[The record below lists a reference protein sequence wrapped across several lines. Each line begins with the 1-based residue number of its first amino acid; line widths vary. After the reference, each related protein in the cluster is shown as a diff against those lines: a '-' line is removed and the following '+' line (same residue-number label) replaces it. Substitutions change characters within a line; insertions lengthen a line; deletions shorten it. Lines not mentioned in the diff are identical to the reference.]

1 MAIKLLLTPDSC
13 SQMKQAM
20 LNEGPRAEQQ
30 RARFTS
36 LNTPLLGW
44 KRANQRLSQVTGI
57 NWLWVI
63 TQTAGVCWCRR
74 EIRPWIHV
82 ALGPL
87 WVCWRLSRL
96 HNWPV
101 CLSDIGDWS
110 PLCLVIGVCVCIE
123 CNPDNKHTVSR
134 LEWTSKQPS
143 NAFKIFYL
151 FNKNVNTPL

>member
-1 MAIKLLLTPDSC
+1 
-13 SQMKQAM
+13 M
-20 LNEGPRAEQQ
+20 LNEGPRAEQHLSL
-30 RARFTS
+30 FTS

-44 KRANQRLSQVTGI
+44 KRANQRLSRVTGI
-57 NWLWVI
+57 SWLWVI

-101 CLSDIGDWS
+101 CLSDISDWS
-110 PLCLVIGVCVCIE
+110 PLCLVIGVCVC
-123 CNPDNKHTVSR
+123 V
-134 LEWTSKQPS
+134 L
-143 NAFKIFYL
+143 
-151 FNKNVNTPL
+151 NVIQITNTQSLAWSGPQNTLLLHLRYFIY